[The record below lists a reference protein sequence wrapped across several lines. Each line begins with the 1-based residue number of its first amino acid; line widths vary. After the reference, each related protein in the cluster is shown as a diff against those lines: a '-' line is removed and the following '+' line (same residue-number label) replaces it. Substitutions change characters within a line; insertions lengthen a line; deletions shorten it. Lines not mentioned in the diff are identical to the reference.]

1 MMGSRVMDVGFRTR
15 IIFGTCVG
23 VILLL
28 VVWVFYVMLPRNS
41 LVIDEVNYNDEHR
54 ECLAL
59 NVYFE
64 ARNQS
69 IMGQMAVAH
78 VTLNRVYDKRFPKT
92 ICGVVKQGKY
102 YGNSPRRDKC
112 QFSFWCDGRSDKP
125 KNIPAW
131 NNAKKIANHVL
142 NNHSKTNQDV
152 THGALYYHATYVK
165 PDWSKFN
172 LEHSITIGDHIF
184 YRTK

>member
-1 MMGSRVMDVGFRTR
+1 MNANSRIR
-15 IIFGTCVG
+15 
-23 VILLL
+23 VILGACI
-28 VVWVFYVMLPRNS
+28 VVFVLSVAWISYVMLSQS
-41 LVIDEVNYNDEHR
+41 LPIIAAVNFNNENR
-54 ECLAL
+54 RCLAL

-64 ARNQS
+64 ARNQPVR
-69 IMGQMAVAH
+69 GQMAVAH
-78 VTLNRVYDKRFPKT
+78 VTLNRVYDKEFPKT

-172 LEHSITIGDHIF
+172 LEHSITIGNHIF
-184 YRTK
+184 YRTKVAGNY